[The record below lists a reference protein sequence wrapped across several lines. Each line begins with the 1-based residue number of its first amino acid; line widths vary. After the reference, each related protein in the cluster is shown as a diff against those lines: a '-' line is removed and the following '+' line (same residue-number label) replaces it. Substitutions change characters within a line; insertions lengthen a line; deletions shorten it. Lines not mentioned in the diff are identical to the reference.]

1 MQQRPEYYSY
11 LLDMNANSLSTQQQQ
26 QQQQQPRDAYFNSN
40 NASNSNN
47 SNMAFPGP
55 TSSTVAAVAA
65 PITAA
70 FDKSTIERGESSSSN
85 PTQSASATDNASNAP
100 VVKGGTDFRRRKNWS
115 ERILVEITGLLHVLS
130 PTGKILY
137 CSESTHELTGYRPHE
152 LVGQALMD
160 FLHIDDMDVFIRDFQ
175 MSFHTR
181 SQIKT
186 HYRFR
191 KKDESYIIFE
201 VVGQPK
207 ADVPGQPPQSF
218 FGIAQPIPTKSGAL
232 IDTFLELKA
241 ENNWLKKRIDELSAK
256 YGRVDSSSST
266 VSPSSFSSN
275 LQQLPS
281 SSSSSA
287 LQQQQKQDDA
297 MDTSGFNNDDWMDGH
312 NSDIDEFMG
321 YKEDP
326 PQAQSGNTNNGS
338 GGGGMPLS
346 HPDSAERKDKWKRR
360 KKHKGADEYVCSDC
374 GTTSSPEWRK
384 GPLGAKSLCNA
395 CGLRWA
401 KKNKKRDLNDD

>member
-1 MQQRPEYYSY
+1 MQQPEYYSY
-11 LLDMNANSLSTQQQQ
+11 LLDMDANSLST
-26 QQQQQPRDAYFNSN
+26 QQQPRDAYFN
-40 NASNSNN
+40 NSNTS
-47 SNMAFPGP
+47 SNTAFPGP
-55 TSSTVAAVAA
+55 TSSASVSTAAAAA
-65 PITAA
+65 PT
-70 FDKSTIERGESSSSN
+70 FDKSTIERGKSSSSN
-85 PTQSASATDNASNAP
+85 PTQPSSSATDNASSAP

-241 ENNWLKKRIDELSAK
+241 ENNWLKKRIEELSAK
-256 YGRVDSSSST
+256 YGRVDSNST

-275 LQQLPS
+275 LQQLPPS
-281 SSSSSA
+281 SST
-287 LQQQQKQDDA
+287 QQPPPPPPSQQDDA
-297 MDTSGFNNDDWMDGH
+297 MDTTGFSNDDWMDGH

-321 YKEDP
+321 YKEYP
-326 PQAQSGNTNNGS
+326 SQAQNNNAS
-338 GGGGMPLS
+338 NGGMSLS
-346 HPDSAERKDKWKRR
+346 HQDSAERKDKWKRR

-384 GPLGAKSLCNA
+384 GPHGPKTLCNA

>member
-1 MQQRPEYYSY
+1 MQQPEYYSY
-11 LLDMNANSLSTQQQQ
+11 LLDMDANSLST
-26 QQQQQPRDAYFNSN
+26 QQQPRDAYFN
-40 NASNSNN
+40 NSNTS
-47 SNMAFPGP
+47 SNTAFPGP
-55 TSSTVAAVAA
+55 TSSASVSTAAAAAA
-65 PITAA
+65 PT
-70 FDKSTIERGESSSSN
+70 FDKSTIERGKSSSSN
-85 PTQSASATDNASNAP
+85 PTQPSSSATDNASSAP

-241 ENNWLKKRIDELSAK
+241 ENNWLKKRIEELSAK
-256 YGRVDSSSST
+256 YGRVDSNST

-275 LQQLPS
+275 LQQLPPS
-281 SSSSSA
+281 SST
-287 LQQQQKQDDA
+287 QQPPPPPPSQQDDA
-297 MDTSGFNNDDWMDGH
+297 MDTTGFSNDDWMDGH

-321 YKEDP
+321 YKEYP
-326 PQAQSGNTNNGS
+326 SQAQNNNAS
-338 GGGGMPLS
+338 NGGMSLS
-346 HPDSAERKDKWKRR
+346 HQDSAERKDKWKRR

-384 GPLGAKSLCNA
+384 GPHGPKTLCNA